1 MEIDYFDI
9 AAVFALVVLGVLLF
23 LVLFEPG
30 LAYKIDSELPAPDSE
45 NFSRLL
51 AAVIDETVLEIR
63 DFEVLRDGVDFYPA
77 QLAAIS
83 NAKTSIHLEAFI
95 FHATPIGERFVS
107 ALAERAQAGV
117 KVRVIVDAV
126 GSMLTPARF
135 FERLRDAGGNVV
147 WYQPLRWYTLKRFN
161 NRTHRELMVIDG
173 MTAFIG
179 GAGIASA
186 WDQGDKGRPPWRDT
200 VVRVAGPTAA
210 AVQTV
215 FIENW
220 LESSGEVLADEAVF
234 PIGNQFEPLTVT
246 GERLSLVVGS
256 SPTAGRGTR
265 ARVLFQMLIAAARSE
280 IRINSP
286 YFLPDRALRRQLL
299 NAAAR
304 GVKVSVIVPGKYNNH
319 LMARYASR
327 RLYGELLSGGIDI
340 YEYQPGMIH
349 AKILIVD
356 RLWSV
361 VGSTN
366 FDSRSFEL
374 NDEVNLAVMDKK
386 IAGRLTSDFERDLH
400 ASLAVELREW
410 VRRPVAERMLAT
422 IGRMI
427 ERQE

>member
-51 AAVIDETVLEIR
+51 AAVVDETVLEIR
-63 DFEVLRDGVDFYPA
+63 DFEVLRDGAVFYPA

-135 FERLRDAGGNVV
+135 FDRLRDAGGNVV

-186 WDQGDKGRPPWRDT
+186 WDQGVDGRQPWRDT

-234 PIGNQFEPLTVT
+234 PLGNQFEQLTVA

-265 ARVLFQMLIAAARSE
+265 ARILFQLLIAAARSE

-286 YFLPDRALRRQLL
+286 YFLPDRAMRRQLL

-304 GVKVSVIVPGKYNNH
+304 GVKVTVIVPGKYNNH

-327 RLYGELLSGGIDI
+327 RLYGELLSGGIEI

-386 IAGRLTSDFERDLH
+386 IAGQLVLDFERDLH
-400 ASLAVELREW
+400 ASLPVKLREW

-422 IGRMI
+422 IGRVI